1 MDKIK
6 KSELLELKTKLIKDI
21 RNWKPS
27 NGDTPDCFTMLNDYE
42 KQVKN
47 IAYEPMLTP
56 VLSEW
61 DCDDCKFYP
70 CNLRDKD
77 NKLPY
82 GTCGDHSERMVS

>member
-1 MDKIK
+1 MMNK
-6 KSELLELKTKLIKDI
+6 EKLIEEIIWLGAFHAGEADDFIAINKA
-21 RNWKPS
+21 NELF
-27 NGDTPDCFTMLNDYE
+27 NAYE
-42 KQVKN
+42 KQIKN

>member
-1 MDKIK
+1 MSLIPTEEQSELNAIISILQSKIK
-6 KSELLELKTKLIKDI
+6 KLETENEEL
-21 RNWKPS
+21 
-27 NGDTPDCFTMLNDYE
+27 